1 MKQMKQVKNRQWRL
15 ANHPKGLIKDSDYS
29 WHEEIIPDLK
39 DGDVLVRNIYL
50 SLDPANRGW
59 INPARA
65 PHYAKPV
72 RIGNIMRGICIG
84 VIEESKN
91 SQFEKGEIVRGLFG
105 WQDYFISDGKNL
117 TSLSLSTRTK
127 KTSLSIYLNVFG
139 MIGLTAYFGLLDVG
153 KPKEGETLV
162 VSAAAGAVGSLVG
175 QIGKLKGCRVIGIAG
190 TEEKCSWITKELGFD
205 AAIDYKTESV
215 RARLKEL
222 CSNGIDIYFDNV
234 GGEIL
239 DAALG
244 ELNLHARVVIC
255 GMISTYNSTKPTP
268 GPYNFVQI
276 ITKRALVQGFI
287 VTDYFDRTNEALK
300 DLMDWYDEG
309 KLKYREHIVDGL
321 ENAPTAIN
329 MLFDGSNKG
338 KLIIKI
344 SEEPS

>member
-1 MKQMKQVKNRQWRL
+1 MKQAKNRQWRL
-15 ANHPKGLIKDSDYS
+15 ASHPIGLIKDSDYN
-29 WHEEIIPDLK
+29 WHEETIPDLK
-39 DGDVLVRNIYL
+39 DGEVLIRNIYL

-59 INPARA
+59 INPASA
-65 PHYAKPV
+65 PHYIKPV
-72 RIGNIMRGICIG
+72 SIGDVMRGICIG
-84 VIEESKN
+84 VIKESNN
-91 SQFEKGEIVRGLFG
+91 SQFEKGEIVTGLFG

-117 TSLSLSTRTK
+117 TSLKLFPLPEK
-127 KTSLSIYLNVFG
+127 APLSIYLNVFG
-139 MIGLTAYFGLLDVG
+139 MIGLTAYFGLLDIG
-153 KPKEGETLV
+153 KPKERETLI

-205 AAIDYKTESV
+205 TAINYKTESV
-215 RARLKEL
+215 RGRLKEL
-222 CSNGIDIYFDNV
+222 CPNGIDIYFDNV
-234 GGEIL
+234 GGEVL

-255 GMISTYNSTKPTP
+255 GMISIYNSTKPVP
-268 GPYNFVQI
+268 GPYNFARI

-287 VTDYFDRTNEALK
+287 VTDYFDQMNEALR
-300 DLMDWYDEG
+300 DLMSWYSDG

-329 MLFDGSNKG
+329 KLFDGSNKG